1 MISSNKFKTTL
12 LEYYNSV
19 IFKSFKSKKKAREF
33 SAKSI
38 LELFKLNK
46 FYLGGTENLPKK
58 KGFIIIYNHLLNH
71 NKYLLKDDFQITLDS
86 HFISSV
92 ISFNYYKN
100 PGIRVIRHS
109 LKMNLT
115 TNFTIITLVILEFIP
130 KIIFPV
136 I

>member
-1 MISSNKFKTTL
+1 MIPVISSNKFKTML

-58 KGFIIIYNHLLNH
+58 KGFIIIYNHLLNLI
-71 NKYLLKDDFQITLDS
+71 YWQL
-86 HFISSV
+86 
-92 ISFNYYKN
+92 
-100 PGIRVIRHS
+100 
-109 LKMNLT
+109 
-115 TNFTIITLVILEFIP
+115 II
-130 KIIFPV
+130 
-136 I
+136 